1 MPPTM
6 PPPPGVAPPPT
17 MHPQRTAN
25 GIGAPGGPSY
35 PTYPGQVPPPG
46 PQGMVPPPGPGAP
59 HQQPGMIQQNQ
70 QGGSNKIGGGGGQ
83 RIDPAQIPRPA
94 HDDHAEVIRW
104 DSRTAQGA
112 AAHPPA
118 ASTSFIASDR
128 GSCNPRFVHFNSFLY
143 EKFTD
148 GVFCLTLNS
157 FNRYMRSTMSTI
169 PHTGELLTS
178 SGMPF
183 SIMVQPLAIPS
194 PEEDPIQVVDN
205 GDVGPLRCVRCKA
218 SLFLSIAWAISM
230 TSCFFYRRT

>member
-1 MPPTM
+1 MGGGGPMGAPLVNRPGAQVVGPTGVHASNFNQMVPQGGPPRPTGPGGPGPPPGPPPPAGMGYPGGAVANGMPMPPTM

-25 GIGAPGGPSY
+25 GVGAPGGPSY

-46 PQGMVPPPGPGAP
+46 PQGMVPPPGAP

-70 QGGSNKIGGGGGQ
+70 QGGSNKVGGGGGQ

-112 AAHPPA
+112 AVHPPA

-128 GSCNPRFVHFNSFLY
+128 GSCNPRFVHFYSFL
-143 EKFTD
+143 FGQLD
-148 GVFCLTLNS
+148 
-157 FNRYMRSTMSTI
+157 
-169 PHTGELLTS
+169 
-178 SGMPF
+178 
-183 SIMVQPLAIPS
+183 
-194 PEEDPIQVVDN
+194 
-205 GDVGPLRCVRCKA
+205 
-218 SLFLSIAWAISM
+218 
-230 TSCFFYRRT
+230 

>member
-1 MPPTM
+1 MGGGGPMGAPLVNRPGAQVVGPTGVHASNFNQMVPQGGPPRPTGPGGPGPPPGPPPPAGMGYPGGAVANGMPMPPMPPTM
-6 PPPPGVAPPPT
+6 PGVAPPPT

-25 GIGAPGGPSY
+25 GVGAPGGPSY

-46 PQGMVPPPGPGAP
+46 PQGMVPPPGAP

-70 QGGSNKIGGGGGQ
+70 QGGSNKVGGGGGQ

-128 GSCNPRFVHFNSFLY
+128 GSCNPRFVHFYSFLY
-143 EKFTD
+143 EQFD
-148 GVFCLTLNS
+148 
-157 FNRYMRSTMSTI
+157 
-169 PHTGELLTS
+169 
-178 SGMPF
+178 
-183 SIMVQPLAIPS
+183 
-194 PEEDPIQVVDN
+194 
-205 GDVGPLRCVRCKA
+205 
-218 SLFLSIAWAISM
+218 
-230 TSCFFYRRT
+230 